1 MTILYSQ
8 FILVLEQNW
17 LAHRNVK
24 STVEKAMRNR
34 LLVNM
39 AAVRCLV
46 ATKVVDDSMVERS
59 VLTGVFNRDDV
70 VNHGEASAKESRF
83 PQATQA
89 QIVKVVRSLQA
100 MNLCITELAAEIKR
114 QSWVR

>member
-1 MTILYSQ
+1 MT
-8 FILVLEQNW
+8 
-17 LAHRNVK
+17 
-24 STVEKAMRNR
+24 
-34 LLVNM
+34 
-39 AAVRCLV
+39 AVGCLV
-46 ATKVVDDSMVERS
+46 ATKEIDDGQVEGS
-59 VLTGVFNRDDV
+59 VLTGVLDHDDV
-70 VNHGEASAKESRF
+70 VDDGEASAKESRF